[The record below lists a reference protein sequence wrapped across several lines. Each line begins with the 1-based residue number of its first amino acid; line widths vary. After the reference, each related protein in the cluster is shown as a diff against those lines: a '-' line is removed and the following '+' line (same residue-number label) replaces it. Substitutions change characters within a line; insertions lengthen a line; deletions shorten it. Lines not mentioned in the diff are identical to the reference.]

1 MGPRLTRAIAEPG
14 PGPRRG
20 RRPIVAVA
28 LAAIACG
35 VAACLVPRRFVV
47 DGLSMGPGL
56 MPGDVV
62 VVPLAGRPPLRR
74 PRRQERWVLLAADG
88 TRMVK
93 RIVGLPGETLRLV
106 AGDVEADGQRSL
118 KSPAELAGCASVVT
132 EVAAGADGRCEWR
145 PPAEGVLDEAAF
157 DPERTRLVEP
167 VADVGLAVVVTAD
180 RPLPTAGRGL
190 SIEIGGRRVRFRVR
204 ENSPQACVVG
214 RLDGQLVAAA
224 WRATATPRGAC
235 LPGGSP
241 GTWDAR
247 EPWPTGAAVTR
258 LAVECDEGLRLERVT
273 VWRDVHLVPAA
284 NGIGGWQLGPAEY
297 FVVGDHPAG
306 SRDSRHWGPLAED
319 RLVGRIVTPS
329 RGH

>member
-1 MGPRLTRAIAEPG
+1 MGPRLTTAIAEPG
-14 PGPRRG
+14 PRRG
-20 RRPIVAVA
+20 WRPIVVVA
-28 LAAIACG
+28 LAAIACAG
-35 VAACLVPRRFVV
+35 AACLVPRRFVV

-56 MPGDVV
+56 LPGDVV

-106 AGDVEADGQRSL
+106 DGDVEADGQRSL
-118 KSPAELAGCASVVT
+118 KSPAELASCASVVT
-132 EVAAGADGRCEWR
+132 EVAAGADGRREWR
-145 PPAEGVLDEAAF
+145 PPVEGVLDEAAF
-157 DPERTRLVEP
+157 DPERTRLMEP
-167 VADVGLAVVVTAD
+167 VADVGLAVVVLAD
-180 RPLPTAGRGL
+180 GPLPAAGCGL
-190 SIEIGGRRVRFRVR
+190 SIEIGDRRVRFRVR
-204 ENSPQACVVG
+204 DGSPQACIVG

-224 WRATATPRGAC
+224 WATTTAPPRGIG

-241 GTWDAR
+241 GAWDAR

-258 LAVECDEGLRLERVT
+258 LAVECADGLRLDRVT

-284 NGIGGWQLGPAEY
+284 NGIGGWQLGAAEY

-306 SRDSRHWGPLAED
+306 SRDSRHWGPLSED